1 MYSIGSLSIDFNHLS
16 DNELHDIISNHKT
29 LPYDIQRVDGRA
41 FCAYIILDERRKK
54 KTPSKQGFIKP
65 C

>member
-1 MYSIGSLSIDFNHLS
+1 MRSIGSLSIDFTHLS
-16 DNELHDIISNHKT
+16 DNELKALIVNHKD
-29 LPYDIQRVDGRA
+29 LPYALQRVDGRA
-41 FCAYIILDERRKK
+41 FCAYIILEERQKK

>member
-1 MYSIGSLSIDFNHLS
+1 MNSLGALSIDFTHLS
-16 DNELHDIISNHKT
+16 DNELNAIISNHKT
-29 LPYDIQRVDGRA
+29 LPYAIQRVDGRA
-41 FCAYIILDERRKK
+41 FCAYIILQERQRK

>member
-1 MYSIGSLSIDFNHLS
+1 MNSIGSLSIDFNHLS
-16 DNELHDIISNHKT
+16 DEELCSIIINHKT
-29 LPYDIQRVDGRA
+29 LPFEYQRVDGRA
-41 FCAYIILDERRKK
+41 FCAYIILQERQKK